1 MKCLKPLLVLC
12 VVCFVIGF
20 FAAVWFWLQGVGS
33 RVYALRTPSEGD
45 VRGETVLTPRE
56 GGLSAPELTTGT
68 GVAATQL
75 PGEWLCFRGEA
86 RDNIAHASE
95 TLTHNWS
102 EAGNRPHVLWS
113 VPLGEGHAGA
123 AVWAGRVY
131 LIDYDES
138 QSADAVR
145 CLSLADGSEI
155 WCWRYPQHIANNHGR
170 TRTVPAIAT
179 LSAAPSKMSPANG
192 ANGTDRADD
201 AEGSDGGNTKSDED
215 GKNSTTESETRVVT
229 LDPKGVLF
237 CHNAI
242 TGELRWSCNLVE
254 RFQTVVPGWYVGQCP
269 LIDADRVIVAPG
281 GPDASFAALS
291 LVDGSELWRSA
302 NPSKFPMS
310 HSSIVPMTS
319 HPGAEVADSATVDA
333 NAANMSE
340 DKVTPRKMYVWCG
353 EGGVL
358 AVDAGTGA
366 LLWETSLWKV
376 GTATV
381 ASPLQ
386 ISERELFFSGG
397 YKSGAMLLRLTGANL
412 PDGSAA
418 DSVTPEEVYRLK
430 FRDFEAEQHTPIF
443 YRGYVYG
450 ERKQDPQFVCL
461 DPRTGKKCWESGR
474 ANRIGNGYGPFMLI
488 DDVFYLLDDKTGE
501 LVMVSATPEKYIE
514 LGRCE
519 VIPDCVNAWGPMA
532 LAGNRLIL
540 RDERRLFCVE
550 LH

>member
-1 MKCLKPLLVLC
+1 MRYLKRLLVLC
-12 VVCFVIGF
+12 VFCFVIGF
-20 FAAVWFWLQGVGS
+20 FAAVWLWLQGVDS
-33 RVYALRTPSEGD
+33 RVYTLRTPSDGD
-45 VRGETVLTPRE
+45 IRGETLIAPQE
-56 GGLSAPELTTGT
+56 GGLSVPELTMGD
-68 GVAATQL
+68 GVPATQL
-75 PGEWLCFRGEA
+75 AGEWLCFRGA
-86 RDNIAHASE
+86 SRDNTAQTSGV
-95 TLTHNWS
+95 LTHDWS
-102 EAGNRPHVLWS
+102 TAEKRPHVLWS
-113 VPLGEGHAGA
+113 IPLGEGHAGA

-138 QSADAVR
+138 LSADAVR
-145 CLSLADGSEI
+145 CLSLADGVEI

-179 LSAAPSKMSPANG
+179 LSKEISTTS
-192 ANGTDRADD
+192 TD
-201 AEGSDGGNTKSDED
+201 SDGGNRP
-215 GKNSTTESETRVVT
+215 NETVNGTREPVTCVVT

-237 CHNAI
+237 CHNAV
-242 TGELRWSCNLVE
+242 TGELRWMCDLVKQ
-254 RFQTVVPGWYVGQCP
+254 FQTTVPGWYAGQCP
-269 LIDADRVIVAPG
+269 LIDEDRVIVAPG
-281 GPDASFAALS
+281 GSDASFAALS
-291 LVDGSELWRSA
+291 LVDGTELWRSA

-310 HSSIVPMTS
+310 HSSIVPMTYRVDATNS
-319 HPGAEVADSATVDA
+319 DSTDSADSTDSDFSDSINVDTE
-333 NAANMSE
+333 AAEKLAS
-340 DKVTPRKMYVWCG
+340 DSRKMYVWCG

-358 AVDAGTGA
+358 AVDAETGRV
-366 LLWETSLWKV
+366 LWETTLWKV

-397 YKSGAMLLRLTGANL
+397 YKSGAMLLRLANAPTSANDL
-412 PDGSAA
+412 PAEGVSMLA
-418 DSVTPEEVYRLK
+418 EEVYRLK
-430 FRDFEAEQHTPIF
+430 FRDFEAEQHTPIL

-450 ERKQDPQFVCL
+450 ERKQDPQFVCI
-461 DPRTGKKCWESGR
+461 DPKTGQKCWESGR
-474 ANRIGNGYGPFMLI
+474 SHRIGNGYGPFMLI

-501 LVMVSATPEKYIE
+501 LVMVSATPERYVE